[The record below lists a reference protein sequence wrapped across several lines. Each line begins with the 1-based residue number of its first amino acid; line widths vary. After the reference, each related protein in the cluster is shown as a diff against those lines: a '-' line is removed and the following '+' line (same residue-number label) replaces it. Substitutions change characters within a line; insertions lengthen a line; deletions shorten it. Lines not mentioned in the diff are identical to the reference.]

1 MLYFF
6 APNITQCVYF
16 GERSVLVDK
25 RINIIS
31 DSDGGQIVVITDIR
45 FKGKRNINWKEV
57 EQYLK
62 EYIGDCYE
70 VVETADQIFISSDF
84 PGELKGSKDTRRL
97 FGANAKAK
105 ANATQGIPM
114 LLQCATNRRWQENYK
129 GKHNVDAKY
138 GWYRF
143 TTRFALPVYESN
155 TGELE
160 RFNIFRIEMLIRH
173 AADGN
178 LYLYDMVNIKKETST
193 PLEQ

>member
-6 APNITQCVYF
+6 APNITQCVCF

-45 FKGKRNINWKEV
+45 FKGKRNINWKEI

-105 ANATQGIPM
+105 ANATQGFQCFFSVQQIEDGKKITKENIM
-114 LLQCATNRRWQENYK
+114 LMQNTVGTDLLQ
-129 GKHNVDAKY
+129 D
-138 GWYRF
+138 
-143 TTRFALPVYESN
+143 LPFLFMRVI
-155 TGELE
+155 L
-160 RFNIFRIEMLIRH
+160 
-173 AADGN
+173 GN
-178 LYLYDMVNIKKETST
+178 LKGLISSG
-193 PLEQ
+193 

>member
-1 MLYFF
+1 MRLL
-6 APNITQCVYF
+6 
-16 GERSVLVDK
+16 GERSVWVDK

-45 FKGKRNINWKEV
+45 FKGKRNINWKEI

-105 ANATQGIPM
+105 ANATQGF
-114 LLQCATNRRWQENYK
+114 QCFFSVQQIED
-129 GKHNVDAKY
+129 GKKKNKKDKECKE
-138 GWYRF
+138 
-143 TTRFALPVYESN
+143 ES
-155 TGELE
+155 TKVT
-160 RFNIFRIEMLIRH
+160 I
-173 AADGN
+173 
-178 LYLYDMVNIKKETST
+178 LYLA
-193 PLEQ
+193 